1 MLGFAI
7 MYKADMNIHV
17 QVRVEIFPSFLGKH
31 LGLNRLELVVCV
43 CVYTDIP
50 FHGSGTLVWFGGQC
64 VE

>member
-1 MLGFAI
+1 
-7 MYKADMNIHV
+7 MNIHV